1 MSESQPRVL
10 IVDDVPQNLHLLRET
25 LKGRCKLSIA
35 KSGLQALELVARGP
49 APDLILLD
57 VMMPGMN
64 GYEVCEKLKAD
75 PDTCDIPVIFVT
87 AMSESGDEE
96 RGLGLGAVDYVTKPF
111 QPELIKAR
119 VSNQLELKKH
129 RDNLQELVETRTEEL
144 LESRASQHK
153 LESELNVAQQLQLS
167 MLRHNSPG
175 ECEMATFLQPAKA
188 VGGDL
193 YDYMMLES
201 GRLLFCVGDVS
212 DKGVPAALFM
222 VQVLTLL
229 RALANQSSDPGDL
242 MAVVNDN
249 LCKQNDACMFVTLA
263 LGVLDPST
271 GQVQLASGGHE
282 PPLFLSREATYLRF
296 EGGPALGLVDDAKFP
311 VHHFTLAQNDTLLL
325 YSDGITDAL
334 NSLEDAFGE
343 ERLQQTSTEVADS
356 PGTLVEG
363 VHRALSEFVGE
374 TEQFDDMTLMAIRLR
389 PEGNLS

>member
-1 MSESQPRVL
+1 MSEFQARVL

-25 LKGRCKLSIA
+25 LKGSCKLLIA
-35 KSGLQALELVARGP
+35 KSGIQALELVARGP

-75 PDTCDIPVIFVT
+75 PETSDIPIIFVT

-119 VSNQLELKKH
+119 VNNQLELKKH
-129 RDNLQELVETRTEEL
+129 RDNLQELVEVRTEEL

-153 LESELNVAQQLQLS
+153 LESELNVAKQLQLS
-167 MLRHNSPG
+167 MLRDTSPH

-193 YDYMMLES
+193 YDYLTLDS
-201 GRLLFCVGDVS
+201 GKFLFCVGDVS

-229 RALANQSSDPGDL
+229 RALANQHSNPGEL
-242 MAVVNDN
+242 MAAVNNN
-249 LCKQNDACMFVTLA
+249 LCKQNDACMFVTLV
-263 LGVLDPST
+263 LGLLDPAT
-271 GQVQLASGGHE
+271 GDLQLSSGGHE
-282 PPLFLSREATYLRF
+282 PPLLLKDDSTYLHF
-296 EGGPALGLVDDAKFP
+296 EGGPALGLVDDAEFP
-311 VHHFTLAQNDTLLL
+311 VHRFSLGQSDMLLL

-334 NSLEDAFGE
+334 NRFEDSFGE
-343 ERLQQTSTEVADS
+343 ERLQATCQAAPSD
-356 PGTLVEG
+356 PRGTVEYINS
-363 VHRALSEFVGE
+363 VLTEFVGE
-374 TEQFDDMTLMAIRLR
+374 TEQFDDMTLMAIKPRH
-389 PEGNLS
+389 EGVAS

>member
-1 MSESQPRVL
+1 M
-10 IVDDVPQNLHLLRET
+10 LL
-25 LKGRCKLSIA
+25 
-35 KSGLQALELVARGP
+35 
-49 APDLILLD
+49 
-57 VMMPGMN
+57 
-64 GYEVCEKLKAD
+64 
-75 PDTCDIPVIFVT
+75 
-87 AMSESGDEE
+87 
-96 RGLGLGAVDYVTKPF
+96 
-111 QPELIKAR
+111 
-119 VSNQLELKKH
+119 
-129 RDNLQELVETRTEEL
+129 
-144 LESRASQHK
+144 
-153 LESELNVAQQLQLS
+153 
-167 MLRHNSPG
+167 HNSPG

-263 LGVLDPST
+263 LGMLDPST

-311 VHHFTLAQNDTLLL
+311 VHHFTLSQNDTLLL

-334 NSLEDAFGE
+334 NSLEDSFGE